1 MEEAMRPALLS
12 AQTWPASKRSQRARS
27 AGAATWSRIVFA
39 RLNRIARGQN
49 PRIKQERRC
58 VGHIGILENVTS
70 LRFRLGLIV

>member
-1 MEEAMRPALLS
+1 MKEAMRPALLS

-49 PRIKQERRC
+49 PRIKQAR
-58 VGHIGILENVTS
+58 
-70 LRFRLGLIV
+70 